1 MRNSSGVRRIGDR
14 FGMTTYTS
22 SAPDDSSLAR
32 TVPRSS
38 SRSRKMTSCAAAGG
52 VPDAATTGLR
62 PSNRALDKWYDLG
75 ERHAEL
81 GGLLHPALGEVRPT
95 ASLAACRRERAPQDI
110 TRVDAALNSI
120 AARA

>member
-1 MRNSSGVRRIGDR
+1 
-14 FGMTTYTS
+14 MTTYTS

-52 VPDAATTGLR
+52 VADAATTGLR
-62 PSNRALDKWYDLG
+62 PSNRALDKRYYLG

-81 GGLLHPALGEVRPT
+81 TSLLHPTLGEVWPT
-95 ASLAACRRERAPQDI
+95 APLATSRRERAAQDLS
-110 TRVDAALNSI
+110 RLHAA
-120 AARA
+120 